1 MSRIECLLNLRAPGK
16 ESIPDQMM
24 RYAMERSEGG
34 FNVQTDRGYLRLL
47 HSVLRSCLYSH
58 RKEEEE
64 LRDLEF
70 DPDGFLPE
78 QMG

>member
-1 MSRIECLLNLRAPGK
+1 
-16 ESIPDQMM
+16 
-24 RYAMERSEGG
+24 MERSEGG